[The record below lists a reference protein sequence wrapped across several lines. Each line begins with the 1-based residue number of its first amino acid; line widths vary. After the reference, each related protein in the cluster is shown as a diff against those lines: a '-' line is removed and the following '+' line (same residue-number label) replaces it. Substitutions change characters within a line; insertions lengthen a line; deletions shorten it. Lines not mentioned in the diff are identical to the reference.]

1 MQLACPNC
9 GTRDVRVSQL
19 MGPVQYLKHF
29 FGVSALRCR
38 RCDSPLGNQRLGE
51 RILEV
56 RALSPLLPA
65 GIDEMDDAV
74 L

>member
-1 MQLACPNC
+1 MQLACPKC
-9 GTRDVRVSQL
+9 GTRDVRVSHPQGL
-19 MGPVQYLKHF
+19 VQYLKNF

-38 RCDSPLGNQRLGE
+38 RCEQPLGNQRLGE

-65 GIDEMDDAV
+65 GIDQMDGAV